1 MKEYHQFYINGSW
14 VDPINGLNKLD
25 VLNPATEEP
34 IGSIALGSSEDVNAA
49 VDAAKNAFASF
60 SSSEKEER
68 VGYLEKIIEIYMT
81 NVISFESTLTLR
93 FRSFYDGSG
102 DS

>member
-34 IGSIALGSSEDVNAA
+34 IGSIALGLS
-49 VDAAKNAFASF
+49 
-60 SSSEKEER
+60 
-68 VGYLEKIIEIYMT
+68 LIHI
-81 NVISFESTLTLR
+81 
-93 FRSFYDGSG
+93 
-102 DS
+102 

>member
-14 VDPINGLNKLD
+14 VEPINGLNKLD

-49 VDAAKNAFASF
+49 VDAAKMPLPALVRLKKR
-60 SSSEKEER
+60 KE
-68 VGYLEKIIEIYMT
+68 L
-81 NVISFESTLTLR
+81 VI
-93 FRSFYDGSG
+93 
-102 DS
+102 